1 MFAENGMNMEKDE
14 IFETAERYVK
24 STGRSVFLTGKAGT
38 GKTTFLKYITSTTA
52 KRFVVLAPTGVAA
65 INAGGSTIHS
75 FFQLPLC
82 PYLPDVKDLV
92 TEYQM
97 PEKYRSLRKER
108 VRIIRTLDLL
118 IIDEISM
125 VRADLLDAV
134 DMTLRKYRRNDRPFG
149 GVQLLMIGD
158 AQQLSPVVKDVERQ
172 YMSQV
177 YPSPYFFHS
186 KALQKLPYLTIELQ
200 KVHRQRDADFLEI
213 LNAVREDKLDSRL
226 LDKINSRVGAVPVL
240 EDGTDPIRLTTHN
253 VLADEVNNRK
263 LAELPGEVSSYIAE
277 IEGDFPEHSYPADEV
292 LALKPGAQVMFI
304 RNDTEGRYYNGKLAK
319 IEKIAKGFVTVS
331 DSDGVMT
338 DVIPVEWNNSQYE
351 LDDDSGEIC
360 QKVLGTF
367 RQIPLRIAW
376 AITIHKSQGLTFDN
390 VIIDAGA
397 AFAFGQVYVALSRC
411 RSLEGI
417 SLESPIRS
425 SGIYRDMHVSAFNAE
440 IPSVESLT
448 MVIDT
453 EEKNYAYDQYRSVFD
468 LDAVCS
474 SFRYLLK
481 LWRGVLEDTYP
492 AAYERLE
499 TANRSLRDAAKVADT
514 FRNQLTSIE
523 RSTTSD
529 ESFLKE
535 RLLKASGY
543 FMPIIRDVR
552 ESCMDSFG
560 LEIDNRETK
569 KKVKDVM
576 EEILTSVDIVM
587 RSLELFEEGKFD
599 TERLCRIRTECNL
612 QEHAPAK
619 GRKLRKIASSADGH
633 GVVNEELKDRLQQW
647 RSDRFKA
654 DNVPAFTIMHQSTLM
669 QIATLIPVTRQE
681 LLSIKGF
688 GEARFRK
695 YGEEIISICSEFR
708 KDL

>member
-1 MFAENGMNMEKDE
+1 MNMEKDE

-52 KRFVVLAPTGVAA
+52 KRFIVLAPTGVAA

-82 PYLPDVKDLV
+82 PYLPDVKELV

-97 PEKYRSLRKER
+97 PERYRSLRKER
-108 VRIIRTLDLL
+108 IRIIRTLDLL

-134 DMTLRKYRRNDRPFG
+134 DMTLRKYRRNERPFG

-158 AQQLSPVVKDVERQ
+158 AQQLSPVVKETERQ
-172 YMSQV
+172 YMTQV

-186 KALQKLPYLTIELQ
+186 KVLQKLPYVTIELQ
-200 KVHRQRDADFLEI
+200 KVHRQKDADFLDV
-213 LNAVREDKLDSRL
+213 LNAVREDKLTPRL
-226 LDKINSRVGAVPVL
+226 LDRINSRVGVTPDIA
-240 EDGTDPIRLTTHN
+240 EDGTEPIRLTTHN
-253 VLADEVNNRK
+253 VRADEVNSRK
-263 LAELPGEVSSYIAE
+263 LAELPGEFSSYVAE
-277 IEGDFPEHSYPADEV
+277 VEGEFPEHSYPAEETLV
-292 LALKPGAQVMFI
+292 LKPGAQVMFI
-304 RNDTEGRYYNGKLAK
+304 RNDSEGRYYNGKLAK
-319 IEKIAKGFVTVS
+319 VEKIAKGVVTVS
-331 DSDGVMT
+331 DSDGMMT
-338 DVIPVEWNNSQYE
+338 DVTPVEWNNSQYE
-351 LDDDSGEIC
+351 LDEDSGEIC

-376 AITIHKSQGLTFDN
+376 AITIHKSQGLTFDK

-417 SLESPIRS
+417 FLESAIS
-425 SGIYRDMHVSAFNAE
+425 GSGIYRDVHVSAFNAE
-440 IPSVESLT
+440 IPDVESLT
-448 MVIDT
+448 RNIDS
-453 EEKNYAYDQYRSVFD
+453 EEKGYAYDQYRSVFE
-468 LDAVCS
+468 LDPACS

-492 AAYERLE
+492 AAFDRLE
-499 TANRSLRDAAKVADT
+499 TANRALRDAAKVADT
-514 FRNQLTSIE
+514 FRNQISFIE
-523 RSTTSD
+523 RSAAED
-529 ESFLKE
+529 DSFLRE

-543 FMPIIRDVR
+543 FLPVIRDARQV
-552 ESCMDSFG
+552 CMDAYD
-560 LEIDNRETK
+560 LEIDNSQTR
-569 KKVKDVM
+569 KKVKEIM
-576 EEILTSVDIVM
+576 EEILTSLDIVM
-587 RSLELFEEGKFD
+587 RSLELFEEGFFD

-612 QEHAPAK
+612 HDHTPAK
-619 GRKLRKIASSADGH
+619 GRKLRRITPSEDGQ
-633 GVVNEELKDRLQQW
+633 GIVNEQLKDMLQQW

-669 QIATLIPVTRQE
+669 QIAAVIPVTKQE

-695 YGEEIISICSEFR
+695 YGEEILAICREFR
-708 KDL
+708 KE